1 MKKIQTEKLD
11 ATKLSSWDGFLNYRT
26 QKTKETYFIR
36 IEFSTSQLAG
46 KYFEYLAKILPIVDA
61 DYPKRDNNV
70 VILSNDQFYC
80 FQISWMHVK
89 GELHTD
95 FLGDQYLLKTL
106 RADRFDF
113 SHSFKSGLI
122 PAENGKRYHNLR
134 PKQRGDYTISPQ
146 GEMSSRLEKKPSHS
160 VEEKKEYSQIQSC
173 TYIDAQLL
181 VDAFGFSKVRE
192 GKLYGLLTHKNDA
205 LFSRLL
211 VRDCG
216 TVARPFDF
224 NNREEAVASP
234 KVFYSLGKFGL
245 FVEQNAQLRNKEG
258 GTNEILARLRFNP
271 YRTLVVI
278 CADSLESRLLAYH
291 FAQELQ
297 QEFRGYAQRNYLQVN
312 TQYKIPILFY
322 LPVNML
328 GWRPKLLFYTDKMRI
343 SDCAQCCKIDK
354 NPESRH
360 QKIIAKDF
368 EFLLG
373 LPKITTDIFLDRTRK
388 GNLLALEMLTNGY
401 ARILFRLLRPLQNP
415 SDNTFCNELF
425 DQLLRRGLIKNN
437 DFIIG
442 DLIMIEEFVLAEKII
457 GATKSD
463 KEKLVYREYNE
474 KEDTYILR
482 SLEDYLLLK
491 GNPRQIAF
499 MGLERMLRK
508 AVEQKRWVAIRLCV
522 KELSSI
528 NQSILDELL
537 SAARQQ
543 EKYAEADF
551 LLKKGAIPTP
561 AIEASEPSIRGDSRK
576 GVAGE
581 SGFGMGL
588 K

>member
-1 MKKIQTEKLD
+1 MKKNSLEKID
-11 ATKLSSWDGFLNYRT
+11 ATKLSSWDGFLNFRA
-26 QKTKETYFIR
+26 QKTSETYLIR
-36 IEFSTSQLAG
+36 IDFSTPQLAS
-46 KYFEYLAKILPIVDA
+46 KFFEYLTKILPIIDA
-61 DYPKRDNNV
+61 DYPKRDKV
-70 VILSNDQFYC
+70 AVILSNDQFYC
-80 FQISWMHVK
+80 FQISWMQEK
-89 GELHTD
+89 GELHPS
-95 FLGDQYLLKTL
+95 FMGDQYLLKTL

-113 SHSFKSGLI
+113 SHAFKSGLI
-122 PAENGKRYHNLR
+122 PGENGKRYHNLR
-134 PKQRGDYTISPQ
+134 PKERGDYTISPQ

-205 LFSRLL
+205 LLSRLL

-224 NNREEAVASP
+224 NNREEATASP
-234 KVFYSLGKFGL
+234 KVFYSRGKFGL

-258 GTNEILARLRFNP
+258 GTNEVLARLRFNP

-278 CADSLESRLLAYH
+278 CSDSLESRLLAYQ
-291 FAQELQ
+291 FAQELL
-297 QEFRGYAQRNYLQVN
+297 QEFSEYAQKNHLKVN
-312 TQYKIPILFY
+312 PDYKVPIIFY
-322 LPVNML
+322 LPGNL
-328 GWRPKLLFYTDKMRI
+328 FGRRPKLSFYTQKMRVV
-343 SDCAQCCKIDK
+343 DCAQCCKIHK
-354 NPESRH
+354 NPDSRH
-360 QKIIAKDF
+360 QKIIAKDY

-401 ARILFRLLRPLQNP
+401 ARILFRLLRPLQN
-415 SDNTFCNELF
+415 SADNIFCNELF
-425 DQLLRRGLIKNN
+425 HQLLRRGLIKNN

-457 GATKSD
+457 AATQSD

-474 KEDTYILR
+474 KEDAYILR
-482 SLEDYLLLK
+482 SLEEYLLLK
-491 GNPRQIAF
+491 GNPRQIEF

-508 AVEQKRWVAIRLCV
+508 AIEHKRWVAIRLCV

-528 NQSILDELL
+528 SQSLLGELL
-537 SAARQQ
+537 SAARRQ
-543 EKYAEADF
+543 EKHAEVDF
-551 LLKKGAIPTP
+551 LLKREANRTP
-561 AIEASEPSIRGDSRK
+561 AIEAFESSIPGDTADD
-576 GVAGE
+576 VVDEA
-581 SGFGMGL
+581 GFGFGI